1 MNNGTPPFRADHV
14 GSLLR
19 PAELL
24 RAREQRQQE
33 SISAEALRKIE
44 DRSIRD
50 IVRLQEEIGLQGITD
65 GEYRRTIWH
74 ADFLRQIDG
83 VSVKEGVADGEGVAR
98 RFQSGGQEIDRSPT
112 RFYTTGPLRR
122 SHGIETENFKY
133 LASVTSRTPK
143 LCIPSPTILHMR
155 GGRDAVDSKA
165 YPDMDRFFSDLAQVY
180 RQEIRGLAELGCTY
194 LQLDDPNMAYLCD
207 EKMRENVTRIGED
220 PNELP
225 RTYAKLINDCIADR
239 PGNMTVCMHICRGNF
254 RSAWAAEGGYDPV
267 AEILFNEFKLDGF
280 FLEYDSPRAGSFSP
294 LRFVPKDKQIVL
306 GLVTTKTGEMETA
319 DELKRRIDEAVR
331 YVALE
336 QLALSPQCGFSS
348 TVLGNNITVEAEIA
362 KLALVVR
369 VAGGLGLGLSP
380 VVFLLHAPHAIPRH
394 SRRAHG

>member
-33 SISAEALRKIE
+33 SISAEALREIE

-50 IVRLQEEIGLQGITD
+50 IARLQEEIGLQGITD

-74 ADFLRQIDG
+74 ADFLRQIEG

-112 RFYTTGPLRR
+112 RFYTTGQLRR
-122 SHGIETENFKY
+122 SHGIKTENFKY

-194 LQLDDPNMAYLCD
+194 
-207 EKMRENVTRIGED
+207 
-220 PNELP
+220 
-225 RTYAKLINDCIADR
+225 
-239 PGNMTVCMHICRGNF
+239 
-254 RSAWAAEGGYDPV
+254 WAAEGGYDPV
-267 AEILFNEFKLDGF
+267 AEILFNEFKVDGF
-280 FLEYDSPRAGSFSP
+280 FLEYDSARAGSFSP

-319 DELKRRIDEAVR
+319 DELKRRIDEAAR

-362 KLALVVR
+362 KLSLVVR
-369 VAGGLGLGLSP
+369 VAGE
-380 VVFLLHAPHAIPRH
+380 VWA
-394 SRRAHG
+394 

>member
-1 MNNGTPPFRADHV
+1 MSTETPPFRADHV

-19 PAELL
+19 PPELL
-24 RAREQRQQE
+24 RARDERQQGN
-33 SISAEALRKIE
+33 ISAEALRAIE
-44 DRSIRD
+44 DRAIRD
-50 IVRLQEEIGLQGITD
+50 GAKLQEEIGLQGITD

-74 ADFLRQIDG
+74 ADFLRQIEG
-83 VSVKEGVADGEGVAR
+83 VTVQEGVADAAGVAR
-98 RFQSGGQEIDRSPT
+98 RFQSGGQEIERSPT
-112 RFYTTGPLRR
+112 RFCATGRLKRG
-122 SHGIETENFKY
+122 HGIETDNFKY

-155 GGRDAVDSKA
+155 GGRDAVDKKA
-165 YPDMDRFFSDLAQVY
+165 YPDMEGFFSDLAQVY
-180 RQEIRGLAELGCTY
+180 REEIRGLAELGCTY
-194 LQLDDPNMAYLCD
+194 LQLDDPNMGYLCD
-207 EKMRENVTRIGED
+207 ETMREGVRRIGED

-225 RTYAKLINDCIADR
+225 RTYAKLINDCIAER
-239 PGNMTVCMHICRGNF
+239 PPNMTVCMHICRGNF

-306 GLVTTKTGEMETA
+306 GLVTTKTSEMETA
-319 DELKRRIDEAVR
+319 DQIKRRIDEAAR
-331 YVALE
+331 YLPLD

-369 VAGGLGLGLSP
+369 VAGEVWG
-380 VVFLLHAPHAIPRH
+380 
-394 SRRAHG
+394 